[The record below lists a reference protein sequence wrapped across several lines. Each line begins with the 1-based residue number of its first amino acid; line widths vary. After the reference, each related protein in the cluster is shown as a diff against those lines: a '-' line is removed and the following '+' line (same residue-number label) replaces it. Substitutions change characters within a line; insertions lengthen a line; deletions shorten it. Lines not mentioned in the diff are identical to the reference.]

1 MCDLNKHT
9 VGEILM
15 FLRFFLVVPPAVTV
29 DTSTAT
35 TLSISW
41 TSGESQVKT
50 YEVMWERD
58 TSGKCR
64 NMNESS
70 TNITGGGS
78 TSYNITG
85 LEEDSNYT
93 ITVTA
98 TNAAGSAVSDSV
110 TGMTGEAG

>member
-1 MCDLNKHT
+1 MYDLNKHT

-15 FLRFFLVVPPAVTV
+15 FLPFFLVVPPAVTV

-35 TLSISW
+35 TFSISW
-41 TSGESQVKT
+41 TSGGSQVKT

-58 TSGKCR
+58 TSGECPDVNK
-64 NMNESS
+64 SS
-70 TNITGGGS
+70 TPITGGS
-78 TSYNITG
+78 TSYTITR

-98 TNAAGSAVSDSV
+98 TNAAGSAVSVPVSR
-110 TGMTGEAG
+110 MTGEAG